1 MINQVPYNF
10 YKPNEYKYYHIRI
23 LDNQNVVTTLF
34 DLSLDV
40 VKKEIEKYKNNYNFT
55 VIGTTDNIDT
65 FIYYINR
72 KNSDIIGYNLKKE
85 DIFTYKHDFLVNC
98 TEYFKNN

>member
-10 YKPNEYKYYHIRI
+10 YQLNEYKYYHICI
-23 LDNQNVVTTLF
+23 LDNQDVVTTLF

-40 VKKEIEKYKNNYNFT
+40 VKKEIEKYKNNYDFT

-65 FIYYINR
+65 VIYYMNGR
-72 KNSDIIGYNLKKE
+72 NSDIIGYNFKKE
-85 DIFTYKHDFLVNC
+85 DIFKYKYDFLVNC
-98 TEYFKNN
+98 TDYFKK